1 MTTNENPNGPPVVNG
16 RFISIDM
23 LIASL
28 ANYPE
33 AQVLIQ
39 TIEPFIPLIMRE
51 GVNIYEDFISYAAEG
66 KWTELDEAMW
76 EKMTEDERDKLS
88 NQILQEA
95 RRTVDNQYQRN
106 LLARQM
112 AFKIAT
118 SLISVILL

>member
-1 MTTNENPNGPPVVNG
+1 MTTNENSNDPSVVNG
-16 RFISIDM
+16 RFISIDV

-33 AQVLIQ
+33 AQVLVQ

-51 GVNIYEDFISYAAEG
+51 GMNIYNDFISYAEEG

-95 RRTVDNQYQRN
+95 RISVDNQYRRN
-106 LLARQM
+106 LLARQI
-112 AFKIAT
+112 AFKVAT
-118 SLISVILL
+118 SMLTVILL